1 MNEVMNRI
9 ILKISDN
16 QDYLKAI
23 AIVFLIV
30 LMMLCQ
36 GCVGV
41 DFSKKALA
49 VESKIYGIHLVVPST
64 ESGESFAKADIGI
77 ITTRYISAPQGG
89 KVTIVSSNE
98 DVNIWTLSGNVKTE
112 MSVDFKADSIRE

>member
-1 MNEVMNRI
+1 MNRI
-9 ILKISDN
+9 ILKISEN
-16 QDYLKAI
+16 QDLFKA
-23 AIVFLIV
+23 AGIVLICLIV
-30 LMMLCQ
+30 LLLQ
-36 GCVGV
+36 GCMGV